1 MKIRDADIKQLNG
14 TTLAYMG
21 DAVMEQFVRE
31 HLIRNG
37 QVKPNRLHV
46 SATKFVSA
54 KAQASMV
61 VQLLEEN
68 YFTDEEIAVIKRG
81 RNANQGTVPKNTDVQ
96 TYRHA
101 TSFEAIIGYFYL
113 LNQHDRLRNMME
125 HVLTDNFA
133 KGRS

>member
-1 MKIRDADIKQLNG
+1 MKLSDADIKQLNG

-37 QVKPNRLHV
+37 QVKPNKLHV
-46 SATKFVSA
+46 SATKYVSA
-54 KAQASMV
+54 KAQAGMV
-61 VQLLEEN
+61 VQLLEQSF
-68 YFTDEEIAVIKRG
+68 FTEEEVAVIKRG

-101 TSFEAIIGYFYL
+101 TSFEAIIGYLYL
-113 LNQHDRLRNMME
+113 LNEHERLQEIMKT
-125 HVLTDNFA
+125 VLPD
-133 KGRS
+133 KKD

>member
-1 MKIRDADIKQLNG
+1 MKLSDADIKQLNG

-31 HLIRNG
+31 YLIRNG
-37 QVKPNRLHV
+37 QVKPNKLHV

-54 KAQASMV
+54 KAQAGMV
-61 VQLLEEN
+61 LQLLEEN
-68 YFTDEEIAVIKRG
+68 FFTDEEVAVIKRG

-101 TSFEAIIGYFYL
+101 TSFEAIIGYLYL
-113 LNQHDRLRNMME
+113 LNQHERLQAIM
-125 HVLTDNFA
+125 DNILVERLERGKA
-133 KGRS
+133 

>member
-1 MKIRDADIKQLNG
+1 MKLSDSDIKQLNG

-37 QVKPNRLHV
+37 QVKPNKLHV

-54 KAQASMV
+54 KAQAGMV

-68 YFTDEEIAVIKRG
+68 FFTEEEVAVIKRG

-101 TSFEAIIGYFYL
+101 TSFEAIIGYLYL
-113 LNQHDRLRNMME
+113 LNEHERLKAIMKT
-125 HVLTDNFA
+125 VLPD
-133 KGRS
+133 KQD

>member
-1 MKIRDADIKQLNG
+1 MKLSDADIKQLNG

-37 QVKPNRLHV
+37 QVKPNKLHV

-54 KAQASMV
+54 KAQAGMV

-68 YFTDEEIAVIKRG
+68 FFTEEEVAVIKRG

-101 TSFEAIIGYFYL
+101 TSFEAIIGYLYL
-113 LNQHDRLRNMME
+113 LNEHERLKSLME
-125 HVLTDNFA
+125 TVLPD
-133 KGRS
+133 KQD

>member
-1 MKIRDADIKQLNG
+1 MKLSDADIKQLNG

-37 QVKPNRLHV
+37 QVKPNKLHV

-54 KAQASMV
+54 KAQAGMV

-68 YFTDEEIAVIKRG
+68 FFTEEEVAVIKRG

-101 TSFEAIIGYFYL
+101 TSFEAIIGYLYL
-113 LNQHDRLRNMME
+113 LNEHERLKLIMKT
-125 HVLTDNFA
+125 VLPD
-133 KGRS
+133 KQD

>member
-1 MKIRDADIKQLNG
+1 MKLSDADIKQLNG

-37 QVKPNRLHV
+37 QVKPNKLHV

-54 KAQASMV
+54 KAQAGMV

-68 YFTDEEIAVIKRG
+68 FFTEEEVAVIKRG

-101 TSFEAIIGYFYL
+101 TSFEAIIGYLYL
-113 LNQHDRLRNMME
+113 LNEHERLKALME
-125 HVLTDNFA
+125 TVLPD
-133 KGRS
+133 KQD

>member
-1 MKIRDADIKQLNG
+1 MKLSDGDLKQLSG

-37 QVKPNRLHV
+37 QVKPNKLHV

-54 KAQASMV
+54 KAQAGMIN
-61 VQLLEEN
+61 QLLEEHF
-68 YFTDEEIAVIKRG
+68 FTEDEVAVIKRG

-101 TSFEAIIGYFYL
+101 TSFEAIIGYLYL
-113 LNQHDRLRNMME
+113 LKKHDRLKAIMDQI
-125 HVLTDNFA
+125 LLDN
-133 KGRS
+133 

>member
-1 MKIRDADIKQLNG
+1 MKLSDADIKQLNG

-37 QVKPNRLHV
+37 QVKPNKLHV
-46 SATKFVSA
+46 SATKYVSA
-54 KAQASMV
+54 KAQAGMV
-61 VQLLEEN
+61 VHLLEEN
-68 YFTDEEIAVIKRG
+68 FFTEEEVAVIKRG

-101 TSFEAIIGYFYL
+101 TSFEAIIGYLYL
-113 LNQHDRLRNMME
+113 LNEHERLKALMKT
-125 HVLTDNFA
+125 VLPD
-133 KGRS
+133 KQD

>member
-1 MKIRDADIKQLNG
+1 MKLTDADIKQLNG

-54 KAQASMV
+54 KAQAGMV

-68 YFTDEEIAVIKRG
+68 YFTEEEVAVIKRG

-101 TSFEAIIGYFYL
+101 TSFEAIIGYLYL
-113 LNQHDRLRNMME
+113 LNQHERLNAMMDY
-125 HVLTDNFA
+125 VLTD
-133 KGRS
+133 KLERGRS

>member
-1 MKIRDADIKQLNG
+1 MKLSDADIKQLNG

-37 QVKPNRLHV
+37 QVKPNKLHV

-54 KAQASMV
+54 KAQAGMV

-68 YFTDEEIAVIKRG
+68 FFTEEEVAVIKRG

-101 TSFEAIIGYFYL
+101 TSFEAIIGYLYL
-113 LNQHDRLRNMME
+113 LNEHERLKAIMNT
-125 HVLTDNFA
+125 VLPD
-133 KGRS
+133 KQD

>member
-1 MKIRDADIKQLNG
+1 MRLSDADIKQLNG
-14 TTLAYMG
+14 TTFAYMG

-37 QVKPNRLHV
+37 QVKPNKLHV

-54 KAQASMV
+54 KAQAGMV

-68 YFTDEEIAVIKRG
+68 FFTEEEVAVIKRG

-101 TSFEAIIGYFYL
+101 TSFEAIIGYLYL
-113 LNQHDRLRNMME
+113 LNEHERLKALME
-125 HVLTDNFA
+125 TVLPD
-133 KGRS
+133 KQD

>member
-1 MKIRDADIKQLNG
+1 MKLTEADFKQLNG

-37 QVKPNRLHV
+37 QIKPNRLHV

-54 KAQASMV
+54 KAQAGMV

-68 YFTDEEIAVIKRG
+68 YFTEEEIAVIKRG

-101 TSFEAIIGYFYL
+101 TSFEAIIGYLHL
-113 LNQHDRLRNMME
+113 LNQHERLKEIME
-125 HVLTDNFA
+125 YVLTD
-133 KGRS
+133 KS

>member
-1 MKIRDADIKQLNG
+1 MKLSDADIKQLNG

-37 QVKPNRLHV
+37 QVKPNKLHV

-54 KAQASMV
+54 KAQAGMV

-68 YFTDEEIAVIKRG
+68 FFTEEEVAVIKRG

-101 TSFEAIIGYFYL
+101 TSFEAIIGYLYL
-113 LNQHDRLRNMME
+113 LNEHERLKAIMKT
-125 HVLTDNFA
+125 VLPD
-133 KGRS
+133 KQD

>member
-1 MKIRDADIKQLNG
+1 MRLSDADIKQLNG

-31 HLIRNG
+31 HLIRSG
-37 QVKPNRLHV
+37 QVKPNKLHV

-54 KAQASMV
+54 KAQAGMV

-68 YFTDEEIAVIKRG
+68 FFTEEETAVIKRG

-101 TSFEAIIGYFYL
+101 TSFEAIIGYLYL
-113 LNQHDRLRNMME
+113 LNEHERLKIIIE
-125 HVLTDNFA
+125 HILPGKQD
-133 KGRS
+133 

>member
-1 MKIRDADIKQLNG
+1 MRLSDADIKQLNG

-37 QVKPNRLHV
+37 QVKPNKLHV

-54 KAQASMV
+54 KAQAGMV

-68 YFTDEEIAVIKRG
+68 FFTVEEVAVIKRG

-101 TSFEAIIGYFYL
+101 TSFEAIIGYLYL
-113 LNQHDRLRNMME
+113 LNEHERLKALME
-125 HVLTDNFA
+125 TVLPD
-133 KGRS
+133 KQD

>member
-1 MKIRDADIKQLNG
+1 MKLSDADIKQLNG

-37 QVKPNRLHV
+37 QVKPNKLHV

-54 KAQASMV
+54 KAQAGMV
-61 VQLLEEN
+61 VQLLEDN
-68 YFTDEEIAVIKRG
+68 FFTEEEVAVIKRG

-101 TSFEAIIGYFYL
+101 TSFEAIIGYLYL
-113 LNQHDRLRNMME
+113 LNEHERLKALMTT
-125 HVLTDNFA
+125 VLPD
-133 KGRS
+133 KQD

>member
-1 MKIRDADIKQLNG
+1 MKLSDADIKQLNG

-37 QVKPNRLHV
+37 QVKPNKLHV

-54 KAQASMV
+54 KAQAGMV
-61 VQLLEEN
+61 VQLLEQN
-68 YFTDEEIAVIKRG
+68 FFTEEEVAVIKRG

-101 TSFEAIIGYFYL
+101 TSFEAIIGYLYL
-113 LNQHDRLRNMME
+113 LNEHDRLKEIMAII
-125 HVLTDNFA
+125 LPD
-133 KGRS
+133 KQD

>member
-1 MKIRDADIKQLNG
+1 MKLSDADIKQLNG

-37 QVKPNRLHV
+37 QVKPNKLHV

-54 KAQASMV
+54 KAQAGMV

-68 YFTDEEIAVIKRG
+68 FFTEEEVAVIKRG

-101 TSFEAIIGYFYL
+101 TSFEAIIGYLYL
-113 LNQHDRLRNMME
+113 LNEHERLNALMKT
-125 HVLTDNFA
+125 VLPD
-133 KGRS
+133 KQD

>member
-1 MKIRDADIKQLNG
+1 MKLSDADIKQLNG

-37 QVKPNRLHV
+37 QVKPNKLHV
-46 SATKFVSA
+46 LATKYVSA
-54 KAQASMV
+54 KAQAGMV
-61 VQLLEEN
+61 VQLMEEN
-68 YFTDEEIAVIKRG
+68 FFTEEEVAVVKRG

-101 TSFEAIIGYFYL
+101 TSFEAIIGYLYL
-113 LNQHDRLRNMME
+113 LNQHERLQAIMDHILVERLE
-125 HVLTDNFA
+125 RGKA
-133 KGRS
+133 

>member
-1 MKIRDADIKQLNG
+1 MRLSDADIKQLNG

-21 DAVMEQFVRE
+21 DAVMELFVRE

-37 QVKPNRLHV
+37 QVKPNKLHV

-54 KAQASMV
+54 KAQAGMV

-68 YFTDEEIAVIKRG
+68 FFTEEEVAVIKRG

-101 TSFEAIIGYFYL
+101 TSFEAIIGYLYL
-113 LNQHDRLRNMME
+113 LNEHERLNALME
-125 HVLTDNFA
+125 TVLPD
-133 KGRS
+133 KQD

>member
-1 MKIRDADIKQLNG
+1 MNLSDADIKQLNG

-37 QVKPNRLHV
+37 QVKPNKLHV

-54 KAQASMV
+54 KAQAGMV
-61 VQLLEEN
+61 VQLLEDN
-68 YFTDEEIAVIKRG
+68 FFTEEEVAVIKRG

-101 TSFEAIIGYFYL
+101 TSFEAIIGYLYL
-113 LNQHDRLRNMME
+113 LNEHERLKALMKT
-125 HVLTDNFA
+125 VLPD
-133 KGRS
+133 KQD

>member
-1 MKIRDADIKQLNG
+1 MKLSDADIKQLNG

-37 QVKPNRLHV
+37 QVKPNKLHV

-54 KAQASMV
+54 KAQAGMV
-61 VQLLEEN
+61 VQLLEQN
-68 YFTDEEIAVIKRG
+68 FFTEEEVAVIKRG

-101 TSFEAIIGYFYL
+101 TSFEAIIGYLYL
-113 LNQHDRLRNMME
+113 LSEHDRLKEIMAII
-125 HVLTDNFA
+125 LPD
-133 KGRS
+133 KQD

>member
-1 MKIRDADIKQLNG
+1 MRLSDADIKQLNG

-37 QVKPNRLHV
+37 QVKPNKLHV

-54 KAQASMV
+54 KAQAGMV

-68 YFTDEEIAVIKRG
+68 FFTEEEVAVIKRG

-101 TSFEAIIGYFYL
+101 TSFEAIIGYLYL
-113 LNQHDRLRNMME
+113 LNEHERLKALME
-125 HVLTDNFA
+125 TVLPD
-133 KGRS
+133 KQD

>member
-1 MKIRDADIKQLNG
+1 MKLSDADIKQLNG

-37 QVKPNRLHV
+37 QVKPNKLHV
-46 SATKFVSA
+46 SATKYVSA
-54 KAQASMV
+54 KAQAGMV

-68 YFTDEEIAVIKRG
+68 FFTEEEVAVIKRG

-101 TSFEAIIGYFYL
+101 TSFEAIIGYLYL
-113 LNQHDRLRNMME
+113 LNEHDRLKALMKT
-125 HVLTDNFA
+125 VLPD
-133 KGRS
+133 KQD